1 MSRRWFRPMTLW
13 IWCQVFGSTHQQD
26 VQIWIIYMQFI
37 WRVRGSAGSDLFQLC
52 CVCLA
57 VKIMTKLILIFY
69 WTCGT
74 NSRSFWIIEKFL
86 TLECMIKRQHTAH
99 AQQELEKSWE
109 ISFFNSWGWHS
120 NWIMFVLL
128 VEDAFLFRTWFVDGW
143 CSARL
148 VVSTGRLDSARLR
161 KALDELQAR
170 HVRLRAKLVIS
181 KWSGKA
187 RGWEG
192 MRYWVWPSVAV
203 ARDWTLRW

>member
-1 MSRRWFRPMTLW
+1 MSRRWFRPMTFR

-37 WRVRGSAGSDLFQLC
+37 WRVRGRSAGSDLPKL
-52 CVCLA
+52 
-57 VKIMTKLILIFY
+57 VKIMTKLILISY
-69 WTCGT
+69 GTCGT

-86 TLECMIKRQHTAH
+86 TLYRVYD
-99 AQQELEKSWE
+99 QEATHSARTTRIGEIMK

-128 VEDAFLFRTWFVDGW
+128 VEDAFFCRTWFVDGW

-161 KALDELQAR
+161 KALYELQAR

-192 MRYWVWPSVAV
+192 MRYWVWPCVAV